1 MGSNLLSH
9 LLEPLEIVPF
19 DILLILS
26 TKVSEHPFLGDL
38 AFWHIKRTVMRED
51 DFLMEVHRL
60 AIELELLIDRYD
72 LRDKVLSMM
81 VVGVLDALEDD
92 NEKSRMK
99 AIYSHNMHD
108 ELELQTVIDFA
119 TETWRENKDIDRGLD
134 FDDLFDGLGISLN

>member
-1 MGSNLLSH
+1 MRRNLLPH
-9 LLEPLEIVPF
+9 LLESLEIVPF

-26 TKVSEHPFLGDL
+26 TKVAEHPLLGDF
-38 AFWHIKRTVMRED
+38 AFWHKLIAMMDD

-60 AIELELLIDRYD
+60 AIELELLIDKYEM
-72 LRDKVLSMM
+72 RDKVLSMM
-81 VVGVLDALEDD
+81 VVGVLEAMEDD
-92 NEKSRMK
+92 DEKSRMK

-108 ELELQTVIDFA
+108 ELELQTLIDFA

>member
-1 MGSNLLSH
+1 
-9 LLEPLEIVPF
+9 
-19 DILLILS
+19 
-26 TKVSEHPFLGDL
+26 
-38 AFWHIKRTVMRED
+38 MRED

-92 NEKSRMK
+92 DEKSRMK